1 MIKNLIFLIC
11 NGKVSITR
19 ALSFLTSYIYF
30 STVLFVHYCLS
41 EDQRHLLASLS
52 DDRGELVKTTVINID
67 IPNRARRKK
76 ASARRV
82 GLSRLWD
89 WILSVVS
96 LSLVP
101 WRLVIGRLG
110 RIGNHCHQY

>member
-1 MIKNLIFLIC
+1 MIRY
-11 NGKVSITR
+11 GKVSITPIPHVLL
-19 ALSFLTSYIYF
+19 LSNIFFFF

-67 IPNRARRKK
+67 IPNRTRRKK

-82 GLSRLWD
+82 GLARLWD

-110 RIGNHCHQY
+110 RIGKHIRSSRNL